1 MEIKAK
7 ISDYSEAEFLELIN
21 AIKAGD
27 DDEEAEDKLIF
38 HFNTIVGHPAG
49 SDLIFY
55 PESKKAQSAEEIVET
70 IKQHYGKS
78 PFRQ

>member
-1 MEIKAK
+1 MEIKNS

-21 AIKAGD
+21 SIKSGD

-49 SDLIFY
+49 SDLIFH
-55 PESKKAQSAEEIVET
+55 PADKKSKSAEEIVEE
-70 IKQHYGKS
+70 IKKHYGKS
-78 PFRQ
+78 PFRN

>member
-27 DDEEAEDKLIF
+27 DDEAAENMLIF
-38 HFNTIVGHPAG
+38 HFNTVAGHPKG

-55 PESKKAQSAEEIVET
+55 PESETTQSAQDIVEAL
-70 IKQHYGKS
+70 KKYHGKS